1 MANTYTLIASSTV
14 GSGGVADITFSA
26 IPSTYTDLLIKFSAR
41 SSTASF
47 GLYITINA
55 SSPHAITSR
64 ILEGDGASASSYTPT
79 DNISGYINR
88 SVQTAST
95 FSNGELYFPNY
106 LSGNNKSFSS
116 DSVNETNGTS
126 AFSALAAL
134 LWSNTAAITSIKLA
148 APTSANFD
156 QYSTFYLYG
165 ISKT

>member
-14 GSGGVADITFSA
+14 GSGGVADFTFSA
-26 IPSTYTDLLIKFSAR
+26 IPATYTDLLIKFSGR
-41 SSTASF
+41 SSTTSF
-47 GLYITINA
+47 GLYVIINA
-55 SSPHAITSR
+55 SSPHAITSKF
-64 ILEGDGASASSYTPT
+64 LEGDGSAAISYSPSDGITAYLNR
-79 DNISGYINR
+79 NI
-88 SVQTAST
+88 QTAST

-148 APTSANFD
+148 APTSATFD

-165 ISKT
+165 ISNS

>member
-1 MANTYTLIASSTV
+1 MANTYKLIASSTV
-14 GSGGVADITFSA
+14 GSGGAANIEFTS
-26 IPSTYTDLLIKFSAR
+26 IPATYTDLLIKYSAR
-41 SSTASF
+41 SSNSSF

-64 ILEGDGASASSYTPT
+64 FLEGDGSTVNNNIPG
-79 DNISGYINR
+79 DNIAGYIGR
-88 SVQTAST
+88 STQTAST

-134 LWSNTAAITSIKLA
+134 LWSNTAAITSIKLT
-148 APTSANFD
+148 APTSATFV
-156 QYSTFYLYG
+156 QYSTAYLYG
-165 ISKT
+165 ISNS